1 MVIMDNENGVPAE
14 RTKEYDEFG
23 PWIMDIPEPDMMPAL
38 FKPFYHETE
47 DPDML
52 FKIPR
57 RIERR
62 AASPLMDL
70 YDYVIGAFG
79 EYLYILKRNGK
90 KVSEK
95 KVAYYKIVAVK
106 RTHDILKGELSI
118 FLPDELIC
126 IAYNTVSD
134 DIILNLIRIIQEK
147 QAGSERPLLLMES
160 LPVQY
165 EPRKNGSMD
174 LYYVNLCEKLNSVN
188 SELRLKAYQPGVS
201 IGNHPAKFFH
211 RLLFKKVRMTRSAF
225 MSDGRILTVIGS
237 DMTARVRSV
246 DKLAYYYLFIG
257 IAGINDARIA
267 DFNMKLGLKKLEIYA
282 ARHTFEFI
290 FDSENERMNQ
300 LAAQLRAK
308 QIR

>member
-1 MVIMDNENGVPAE
+1 MDNENGVSDV

-23 PWIMDIPEPDMMPAL
+23 PWIVDIPEPDMMPAL

-47 DPDML
+47 DPLML

-57 RIERR
+57 KIERR

-95 KVAYYKIVAVK
+95 KVTCHKIAAVK
-106 RTHDILKGELSI
+106 RTHDILKGELTL

-134 DIILNLIRIIQEK
+134 DIILNLICIIQEK
-147 QAGSERPLLLMES
+147 QAGSEITPLLMES
-160 LPVQY
+160 LPVEY
-165 EPRKNGSMD
+165 EPQKKSSLD
-174 LYYVNLCEKLNSVN
+174 LYYVNLCKKLNSIYP
-188 SELRLKAYQPGVS
+188 ELRLKVYQPGIS
-201 IGNHPAKFFH
+201 IGRYPAKFFQ

-225 MSDGRILTVIGS
+225 MSDGRTLVVIGS
-237 DMTARVRSV
+237 DMTARIRSV

-257 IAGINDARIA
+257 IAGISDAQIT
-267 DFNMKLGLKKLEIYA
+267 DFNMKRRLKKLEIYA
-282 ARHTFEFI
+282 ARYTFEFI
-290 FDSENERMNQ
+290 YDSANERMDQ

-308 QIR
+308 RIR